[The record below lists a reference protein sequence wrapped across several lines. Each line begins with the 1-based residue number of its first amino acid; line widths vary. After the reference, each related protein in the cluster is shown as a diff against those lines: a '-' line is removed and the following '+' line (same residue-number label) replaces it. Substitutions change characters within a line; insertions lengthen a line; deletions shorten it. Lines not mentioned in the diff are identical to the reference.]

1 MTIQNILA
9 AAKEVDITPPVGIKL
24 EGYVDRKE
32 NSLGIHDPLK
42 AAILIIQQGDQT
54 VVLINLDYLLINAL
68 VVKKIREVITSET
81 HIPGKNILVA
91 CTHTHSGPTGLLQD
105 NPLFKSEKDACLEE
119 MLIRKISGAA
129 SWVFASLQPAV
140 IRVGQDLLYEL
151 GKNRNSPDKTLD
163 SQLMV
168 LVVEDLQGEV
178 LAVWAN
184 YGCHPTV
191 LGPANLYVSADFPGA
206 ARQALK
212 EIYPHMVWLFANG
225 ASGDIS
231 TRFTRRGQG
240 FDEVRRFGY
249 LLAGSVLRAVQ
260 LAEPLSIDRIQGF
273 IEPVSIPLRE
283 FPSAETAE
291 MEFRNIQDAWEKMKQ
306 SNGPASE
313 LRIAKTKLE
322 GAQAQLVM
330 SHGYGDRKRVDSEI
344 QFIQLGD
351 FAIISIPG
359 EPFTQTVLDIKKSSP
374 FSLTS
379 VVSYGNDYLGYF
391 PDEESIRVGTYE
403 ALVSPFKTGA
413 AEIIKDLSI
422 KLLRKGLTHGS

>member
-1 MTIQNILA
+1 MSNLTVLA
-9 AAKEVDITPPVGIKL
+9 AAQEVEITPPVGIKL
-24 EGYVDRKE
+24 EGYIDRKE
-32 NSLGIHDPLK
+32 NSRGIHDPLM
-42 AAILIIQQGDQT
+42 AAVLIIQQGDQT
-54 VVLINLDYLLINAL
+54 VVLISLDLLLINAS
-68 VVKKIREVITSET
+68 VVKKIREAISSET
-81 HIPGKNILVA
+81 RIPGSNILVT
-91 CTHTHSGPTGLLQD
+91 CTHTHSGPAGILQD
-105 NPLFKSEKDACLEE
+105 NPLFNTEKDVCLEDI
-119 MLIRKISGAA
+119 LVRKITGAA
-129 SWVFASLQPAV
+129 SWAFTSLKPAV
-140 IRVGQDLLYEL
+140 MRVGYDLLNEL

-163 SQLMV
+163 SQVMV
-168 LVVEDLQGEV
+168 MVVEDLQGNV
-178 LAVWAN
+178 MAVWAN

-191 LGPANLYVSADFPGA
+191 LGPSNLYISADFPGA
-206 ARQALK
+206 ARQVLRG
-212 EIYPHMVWLFANG
+212 IYPRMTWLFANG

-260 LAEPLSIDRIQGF
+260 LAEPLSIDGIQSLV
-273 IEPVSIPLRE
+273 EPVTIPLRE

-291 MEFRNIQDAWEKMKQ
+291 IELKNIQESWEKLQQ
-306 SNGPASE
+306 SNAPASE

-322 GAQAQLVM
+322 GAQAQLLM
-330 SHGYGDRKRVDSEI
+330 SHGYRDRKSVESEI

-359 EPFTQTVLDIKKSSP
+359 EPFTQTVLDIKKRSP

-379 VVSYGNDYLGYF
+379 IVSYGNDYLGYF
-391 PDEESIRVGTYE
+391 PDEESIRAGTYE

-422 KLLRKGLTHGS
+422 KLLMKGLTHGS